1 MLDFLRS
8 RQWIIARRLVLVAI
22 VVIVAIRQYGG
33 SMVNLLSRP
42 NPTRDIEL
50 TRMEFRPE
58 GPGLKP
64 AWIIGFRNTSS
75 RYTYDKI
82 ELEARYMDD
91 QGKILETD
99 KLVVSQKLP
108 PGDEKL
114 IGSTDFKSRGNATAG
129 TLTVLGAQS
138 AR

>member
-64 AWIIGFRNTSS
+64 AWIIGFRNMSS

-82 ELEARYMDD
+82 ELEATYMDD
-91 QGKILETD
+91 HRKVLETD
-99 KLVVSQKLP
+99 KLVVSP
-108 PGDEKL
+108 
-114 IGSTDFKSRGNATAG
+114 DFKSRGNATVG
-129 TLTVLGAQS
+129 TLRVLGAQS